1 MVWNVTKHFLKSI
14 ISCFFYVCGPKLS
27 IRAQLWSFGKKRGI
41 DVKLYTLPLIQ
52 KSTRNDIFGKLS
64 FLNSKLG
71 GFLWFSGTKT
81 INLGLWDHFTHFQ
94 EIPHFHIKCRKLP
107 KTNISLW
114 DVKNWPPGHKKM
126 QGYWFAAIILSKL
139 GFIGLQGVKW
149 WIWAVFQI
157 LKTLIQNISTQI
169 VRCA

>member
-52 KSTRNDIFGKLS
+52 KSTWNDIFGKLS

-94 EIPHFHIKCRKLP
+94 EIPHFHIKCRKPIFHSEMLKIGP
-107 KTNISLW
+107 QVI
-114 DVKNWPPGHKKM
+114 KKM